1 MANDFHGLSTRA
13 VENQH
18 VRLEYLAEAGPR
30 IVRLS
35 LAGSDRNLLVE
46 LPNLTLPTPHG
57 PYSLRGGHRLWHG
70 PEGMPRSYAPDD
82 AGLQVTE
89 RPNGVQLVQP
99 TEQLTG
105 IRKSI
110 EIELVSDRPAVKLR
124 HQVRNDGLWPVE
136 LAPWAITMMP
146 LGGLAILPQQTRA
159 LDGPGLLPNRQLVVW
174 PYTSW
179 QDPRLRLADDFI
191 LIQADPASPACKIV
205 YLNRQGWVA
214 YIRDRVLFVKR
225 FTPRPS
231 EPHADFGCNTE
242 VYCGDQ
248 FVEVETLGPLHRLE
262 PGDSAE
268 HEETW
273 EIYSGVNELSTP
285 EGVRSLISRL
295 GLLTSR

>member
-1 MANDFHGLSTRA
+1 MAGNFHGLPTRSL
-13 VENQH
+13 ENQH

-46 LPNLTLPTPHG
+46 LPDVTLPTPSG

-89 RPNGVQLVQP
+89 RPGGARLVQP
-99 TEQLTG
+99 TEHLTG

-110 EIELVSDRPAVKLR
+110 EIDLVSDRPAVKLR

-136 LAPWAITMMP
+136 LAPWAITMLP

-159 LDGPGLLPNRQLVVW
+159 LDAPGLLPNRHLVVW
-174 PYTSW
+174 PYASW
-179 QDPRLRLADDFI
+179 RDPRLSLADDFH
-191 LIQADPASPACKIV
+191 LIRADSASPACKV
-205 YLNRQGWVA
+205 GYLNRPGWVA
-214 YIRDRVLFVKR
+214 YLRDQVLLVKR
-225 FTPRPS
+225 FSPRPA
-231 EPHADFGCNTE
+231 EPHADYGCNSE

-248 FVEVETLGPLHRLE
+248 FIEVETLGPLARLE
-262 PGDSAE
+262 PGQTAE

-273 EIYSGVNELSTP
+273 ELYAGVSEPPTRD
-285 EGVRSLISRL
+285 GVRSLVARL
-295 GLLTSR
+295 GLPSDT